1 MSDPTRKPNR
11 LINETSPYLLQHAHN
26 PVDWYPWGEEAL
38 ARARREDRPILLS
51 IGYAACHW
59 CHVMER
65 ESFENE
71 DIARLMNEHFVC
83 IKVDREER
91 PDLDDIYMAATIAM
105 SGHGGWPMTVF
116 LTPEHKPFFA
126 GTYFPPE
133 DKYGRP
139 GLPTLLARVAE
150 VYREDREGVEKQA
163 SELTRAVSQQL
174 AAVAPAPLAL
184 GLIARAFEQLDESYD
199 PRWGGFGAAPKF
211 PASAALRLLL
221 RHHARSGEARA
232 LELVRGT
239 LDGMKNGGMYDHLG
253 GGFARYSVDERWHVP
268 HFEKMLYDNGQLARV
283 YLEAFQVTGDPEYG
297 RVTREVCDYLLA
309 EMQSPEGGFYSATD
323 ADSEGVEGKFFTFT
337 RGEIEAL
344 LEPELAAAMCAYYDV
359 TAEGNWEHTNVLWTP
374 RPRARIAMQLG
385 LTEEELMRRVAAGRS
400 TLYAARLTRVPP
412 LLDDKVLV
420 SWNALA
426 IGALAEAG
434 RVLGEARYVE
444 AATRAVR
451 DIQKRL
457 TRPDGGLY
465 RTARAGRAHLDAY
478 LEDYAYLGDAM
489 IDLYEA
495 AGEAWQLDYALALC
509 ERMVRDFRDAESGAF
524 FQTAHAHEALI
535 ARARGGHDDAMPN
548 ANAIAAQLCARLS
561 FYLARADL
569 REAAESTLASFGHVA
584 ARAPRAFVSILAVL
598 DLLADGPVELALVGD
613 PGDSRTQELGRAIA
627 GAYLP
632 NRLLARSTGETGA
645 GLPLLAGK
653 KPVRGAP
660 ALYICKNFT
669 CAAPLTDPAAVR
681 EALGR
686 KVSHATADAPG

>member
-1 MSDPTRKPNR
+1 VSEWQTMTDATRKPNR

-26 PVDWYPWGEEAL
+26 PVQWHPWGEEAL
-38 ARARREDRPILLS
+38 THARREDRPILLS

-116 LTPEHKPFFA
+116 LTPDQKPFFA

-139 GLPTLLARVAE
+139 GFPTLLARITE
-150 VYREDREGVEKQA
+150 VWREDREGVEKQA
-163 SELTRAVSQQL
+163 GELTSVVQKQL
-174 AAVAPAPLAL
+174 AAIAPAPLAL
-184 GLIARAFEQLDESYD
+184 GLIERACDQLEDSYD
-199 PRWGGFGAAPKF
+199 ARWGGFGAAPKF
-211 PASAALRLLL
+211 PPAAALRLLL
-221 RHHARSGEARA
+221 RHHARSGSARA
-232 LELVRGT
+232 LEIARGT

-253 GGFARYSVDERWHVP
+253 GGFARYSTDERWHVP

-283 YLEAFQVTGDPEYG
+283 YVEAYQVTGDEEYR
-297 RVTREVCDYLLA
+297 RVARETCDYLLA

-323 ADSEGVEGKFFTFT
+323 ADSEGVEGKFFTFK
-337 RGEIEAL
+337 REEIEAL
-344 LEPELAAAMCAYYDV
+344 LAPELAAATCAYYDV

-374 RPRARIAMQLG
+374 RPRARVAEQLKI
-385 LTEEELMRRVAAGRS
+385 TEEELMRRVAAARS
-400 TLYAARLTRVPP
+400 ALYDARLSRVPP

-434 RVLGEARYVE
+434 RVLGEPRYV
-444 AATRAVR
+444 AAAIRAVR
-451 DIQKRL
+451 DIQRRL

-465 RTARAGRAHLDAY
+465 RTARAGKAHLDAY
-478 LEDYAYLGDAM
+478 LEDYAYLGDAL

-495 AGEAWQLDYALALC
+495 SGERWQLDEALSLC

-524 FQTAHAHEALI
+524 YQTAHAHETLI
-535 ARARGGHDDAMPN
+535 ARSRDGQDDAMPN

-561 FYLARADL
+561 FYLGRTDL
-569 REAAESTLASFGHVA
+569 REVAERTLSSFGSVVA
-584 ARAPRAFVSILAVL
+584 RVPRAFVSSLAVV
-598 DLLADGPVELALVGD
+598 DLLADGPVELALVGAADD
-613 PGDSRTQELGRAIA
+613 PRSAAFEREIA
-627 GAYLP
+627 GVYLP
-632 NRLLARSTGETGA
+632 NRLLSRSTGETNA
-645 GLPLLAGK
+645 DLPLLSGK
-653 KPVRGAP
+653 TTVSGAP
-660 ALYICKNFT
+660 ALYVCRNFT
-669 CAAPLTDPAAVR
+669 CAAPVTDPGAVR
-681 EALGR
+681 SALRPAAG
-686 KVSHATADAPG
+686 